1 MARSGSPALEV
12 AGVQAEGPPDHV
24 LELMERSD
32 KGQILACL
40 TNLVTIL
47 EQDPQFQDRLCFDEF
62 RRRVLLDGEPVS
74 DEAETALNV
83 AISNRYGVR
92 PLTHLVGEAARHV
105 ARQHPRHPVRE
116 YLEGLT
122 WDGVER
128 CPYWLYDHLGAEG
141 TTFVRAVAAAFLVGA
156 VARVMQPGCKVDTTL
171 ILQGAQGIGKSQAF
185 AVLAGRDWFSDSPI
199 DFGTKDAF
207 QGLPGVWIYELAELD
222 SVRRSETSAVKAFL
236 SAQVDHYRPSYGRN
250 TVDVP
255 RQNVFVGTTNE
266 VEFLRDPSGSRRFW
280 PVAVAHADLDGL
292 RNARDQLWAEALVR
306 FRRGEPWW
314 LSPDAEQA
322 RVEASEPYRAVDA
335 WEEPVRRWTED
346 RVEPFTVDEVLNHA
360 IGKDTDRHE
369 TRDTMRV
376 AALLGRLGF
385 SKKRMRL
392 GEGRQTL
399 WGRWDQPGE
408 GA

>member
-1 MARSGSPALEV
+1 MASNGSPALEV
-12 AGVQAEGPPDHV
+12 AGVQAEGPPDEV

-92 PLTHLVGEAARHV
+92 PHTSLVGEAARHV
-105 ARQHPRHPVRE
+105 ARQRPRHPVRE
-116 YLEGLT
+116 YLEGLA

-128 CPYWLYDHLGAEG
+128 CPYWLDDHLGAEG
-141 TTFVRAVAAAFLVGA
+141 TAFVRAVATAFLVGA

-185 AVLAGRDWFSDSPI
+185 AVLAGREWFSDSPI

-266 VEFLRDPSGSRRFW
+266 IEFLRDPSGSRRFW
-280 PVAVAHADLDGL
+280 PVAVTKVDLDGL
-292 RNARDQLWAEALVR
+292 RNARNQLWAEALVR
-306 FRRGEPWW
+306 YQRGEPWW
-314 LSPDAEQA
+314 LSADAERA
-322 RVEASEPYRAVDA
+322 RVEASEPYRAVDP
-335 WEEPVRRWTED
+335 WEEPVRCWTEE

-360 IGKDTDRHE
+360 IGKAADRHE